1 MDRITKPRVVKDYDK
16 LPVDTQTQ
24 IKIQYPFGFAD
35 HLVTYTNAKGEI
47 VSALPFEAE
56 EFYYLVRMTRE
67 EAYEIIEND
76 DDYDDDGTLR
86 EDFVMEGIEG
96 DEDVDEMED
105 VDDVEDVADEDDD
118 MDEDDEDDDDY

>member
-16 LPVDTQTQ
+16 LPTDTQTQ

-35 HLVTYTNAKGEI
+35 NLVTYTNSKGEI

-56 EFYYLVRMTRE
+56 EYYYLVRMTRD

-86 EDFVMEGIEG
+86 DDFVMEGLEET
-96 DEDVDEMED
+96 DEDVDEI
-105 VDDVEDVADEDDD
+105 EDVADEENDEEE
-118 MDEDDEDDDDY
+118 DEDDY

>member
-16 LPVDTQTQ
+16 LPTDTQTQ
-24 IKIQYPFGFAD
+24 IKMQYPFGFAD
-35 HLVTYTNAKGEI
+35 HLVTYTNSKGVI

-56 EFYYLVRMTRE
+56 DFYYLVRMTRE

-86 EDFVMEGIEG
+86 EDFAMEGFESEE
-96 DEDVDEMED
+96 EDVDEIE
-105 VDDVEDVADEDDD
+105 DVEDVPDDD
-118 MDEDDEDDDDY
+118 DDDEEDDDDY

>member
-1 MDRITKPRVVKDYDK
+1 MERITKPRVVKDYDK
-16 LPVDTQTQ
+16 LPTDTQAQ

-35 HLVTYTNAKGEI
+35 HLVTYTNSKGVL

-56 EFYYLVRMTRE
+56 EYYYLVRMTRE

-86 EDFVMEGIEG
+86 DDFVMEGLE
-96 DEDVDEMED
+96 DTEEDVDEI
-105 VDDVEDVADEDDD
+105 EDVADEV
-118 MDEDDEDDDDY
+118 DEDEDEDDDDY